1 MSTSVTLYGLEEQLV
16 ALLDTVD
23 MVEDPEQQEAIAQ
36 EIVAAHLA
44 CVEKRDRV
52 AHFLVHCEG
61 QQATIDAEIKRLQA
75 LKKAY
80 AKTQEKVEEYIVRTI
95 QTFGADDKGKYRKL
109 EGKTTVFSVRACP
122 PSVNVTDE
130 GSVPAEYKTLTIT
143 VPATA
148 WEELID
154 NVDLDE
160 RCKFLGAVKKTEC
173 AIDKKG
179 VKSAIEA
186 RKEVPGACIAGGRYS
201 LIRK

>member
-1 MSTSVTLYGLEEQLV
+1 MTTAVTLYGLEEQLV

-23 MVEDPEQQEAIAQ
+23 MVEDPEQQDAIAQ
-36 EIVAAHLA
+36 EIIATHMA

-52 AHFLVHCEG
+52 GQFLVHCEG

-80 AKTQEKVEEYIVRTI
+80 SKTQERVEDHIVRTI
-95 QTFGADDKGKYRKL
+95 QSFGTDEKGKYRKL
-109 EGKTTVFSVRACP
+109 EGKTTVFSVRVCP
-122 PSVNVTDE
+122 PSVNVTNE
-130 GSVPAEYKTLTIT
+130 GAVPAEFKTLTIT

-160 RCKFLGAVKKTEC
+160 RCKFLAAVKKTEC

-179 VKSAIEA
+179 VKSAIDQK
-186 RKEVPGACIAGGRYS
+186 KEVPGACIANGRYS